1 MPPIALTA
9 QDVET
14 PVTGYS
20 LCHFRR
26 MLRVLFRC
34 EPRFAI
40 DFTMAKPLQ
49 RDERDIRLPPGQ
61 YLVTS
66 FPVLS
71 YGPTPRFNPAK
82 WDFRV
87 LGLVENPLRFSWEE
101 LRRLPASSQ
110 TSDFHC
116 VTTWS
121 RYDNRWE
128 GVKVSELMKL
138 VTLKPQARHVFVHC
152 DGGYT
157 TNLQIDEFL
166 DKDVMLAYRHDGKDL
181 EPDHGWPL
189 RLVVP
194 KLYGWK
200 SAKWVRAIEFCAK
213 ERRGFW
219 EVRGY
224 HNHGDPWTEE
234 RYSFQEDSD
243 E

>member
-1 MPPIALTA
+1 
-9 QDVET
+9 
-14 PVTGYS
+14 
-20 LCHFRR
+20 
-26 MLRVLFRC
+26 
-34 EPRFAI
+34 
-40 DFTMAKPLQ
+40 MAKPAQ
-49 RDERDIRLPPGQ
+49 QNGQDHRLPPGQ
-61 YLVTS
+61 TLVTN
-66 FPVLS
+66 FPVVS

-82 WDFRV
+82 WDFRL
-87 LGLVENPLRFSWEE
+87 LGLVENPTRFSWDEF
-101 LRRLPASSQ
+101 RKLPMHSQ

-128 GVKVSELMKL
+128 GVKVSDLMKL
-138 VTLKPQARHVFVHC
+138 VTLKPEARYVFVLC

-166 DKDVMLAYRHDGKDL
+166 DEDVMLAYRHDGRDL

-200 SAKWVRAIEFCAK
+200 SAKWVRAIEFRAT

-234 RYSFQEDSD
+234 RYSFQEDSG